1 MKGGDHA
8 VSALA
13 LPAARGS
20 FLPPGRLEGYIQT
33 LVCLPSAGRPVV
45 LQGVFIVSTLFW
57 FLLFFGGAIALAYQR
72 VSLGRSTA
80 LAGAALL
87 AYTAFGDGGVVWTLL
102 LWVLFA
108 GMVALN
114 LTDLRRERV
123 TRPLL
128 KIYRK
133 MLPSMS
139 RTEREALEAGTVWWE
154 GELFAGVPQ
163 WRKLMDAPGPQL
175 SEEERAFLDG
185 PCEELCRSI
194 DEWQVTHSLQ
204 DLSET
209 TWKLLRTKGFFAM
222 IIPKRY
228 GGLEFSAYAHSQVLS
243 KVASASATAASTVA
257 VPNSLGPGE
266 LLLKYGTE
274 EQKDR
279 WLPGLADGREIPCFG
294 LTSPRAGSDAA
305 SIPDRGVVCR
315 QEVDGEEVLGMRL
328 DFSKRYIT
336 LAPVATVVG
345 VAFRLFDP
353 DGLLGE
359 EKDLGITL
367 ALVPAGTP
375 GMEIGRRHLPLSVPF
390 MNGPI
395 EGKDVFVPLDAII
408 GGPKMAGQGWR
419 MLMECLSVGRC
430 ISLPSNANGGAK
442 GAVFAT
448 GAYAR
453 IRKQFGM
460 PIGRFEGV
468 QEVMARMA
476 GFTYIVDAARSV
488 TIAAVDAGEK
498 PAVPAAILKYHTT
511 EMGRVVTNDAMDI
524 HGGKAI
530 CMGPRNYLGTGY
542 NSVPVMIT
550 VEGANILTR
559 SLMIFGQGA
568 IRCHPFVLDEMQ
580 AMQIEDEEERLNRFD
595 ELLFKHVG
603 HSISCGSRSLILG
616 LSFAKFAA
624 VPGDR
629 ETRKYYRKLTR
640 YTAAFSLMADLAL
653 ATYGGKLKMKEK
665 ISGRLGDALSWLYIS
680 SAMLRRFEHEGRPR
694 NDQPILAWAFHD
706 AIYRIQEAL
715 KGVIDN
721 YPFAFLRPVLRRIV
735 FPLGANERRPNDRLG
750 HKVAALMLS
759 PSETRN
765 RLTRGVYKT
774 DRPGHVPGN
783 METLLPDVIA
793 AEPVERKLVK
803 AFKAGRV
810 KGLTYSEQVESGREA
825 GVLSDKEADMLL
837 EVRERVME
845 IIAVDDFELE
855 ELQAGITDKGEAV
868 RDAA

>member
-1 MKGGDHA
+1 MILLFIFALVA
-8 VSALA
+8 VSVAC
-13 LPAARGS
+13 S
-20 FLPPGRLEGYIQT
+20 FLKT
-33 LVCLPSAGRPVV
+33 S
-45 LQGVFIVSTLFW
+45 LQIWT
-57 FLLFFGGAIALAYQR
+57 GAIAATLL
-72 VSLGRSTA
+72 VFT
-80 LAGAALL
+80 LAGEPGWISLTVGWLVFAAIAVPLNYL
-87 AYTAFGDGGVVWTLL
+87 PWRRAFISAPVMKA
-102 LWVLFA
+102 FQ
-108 GMVALN
+108 GMTPEISDTEQVAL
-114 LTDLRRERV
+114 D
-123 TRPLL
+123 
-128 KIYRK
+128 
-133 MLPSMS
+133 
-139 RTEREALEAGTVWWE
+139 AGTVGFE
-154 GELFAGVPQ
+154 GELFTGKPN
-163 WRKLMDAPGPQL
+163 WKKLL
-175 SEEERAFLDG
+175 SRPLPELSVEEQAFIDG
-185 PCEELCRSI
+185 PCEALCNMI
-194 DEWQVTHSLQ
+194 DEWEFTHYRVG
-204 DLSET
+204 LSDEA
-209 TWKLLRTKGFFAM
+209 WEHLKKSKFFGM
-222 IIPKRY
+222 IIPKEY
-228 GGLEFSAYAHSQVLS
+228 GGLGF
-243 KVASASATAASTVA
+243 SATAHRAVLEKVGGMSSTVGSVVA
-257 VPNSLGPGE
+257 VPNSLGPAE
-266 LLLKYGTE
+266 LLLHYGTDK
-274 EQKDR
+274 QKNHY
-279 WLPGLADGREIPCFG
+279 LPKLASGEEIPCFG
-294 LTSPRAGSDAA
+294 LTSTTAGSDAT
-305 SIPDRGVVCR
+305 SISDYGVICK
-315 QEVDGEEVLGMRL
+315 GEWEGKQVLGMRL
-328 DFSKRYIT
+328 TFDKRYIT

-345 VAFRLFDP
+345 LAFRLYDP
-353 DGLLGE
+353 DGLIGDTE
-359 EKDLGITL
+359 DIGISL
-367 ALVPAGTP
+367 ALLPRDVS
-375 GMEIGRRHLPLSVPF
+375 GMEIGRRHFPLNNPF
-390 MNGPI
+390 PNGPI
-395 EGKDVFVPLDAII
+395 RGKDVFVPLEFLL
-408 GGPKMAGQGWR
+408 GGTEYAGQGWR
-419 MLMECLSVGRC
+419 MLVESLSVGRA
-430 ISLPSNANGGAK
+430 ISLPSSTSGGAK
-442 GAVFAT
+442 LACLAT

-453 IRKQFGM
+453 IRKQFGL

-468 QEVMARMA
+468 EEALARIA
-476 GFTYIVDAARSV
+476 ANTYSTSALSRQTA
-488 TIAAVDAGEK
+488 AAVDAGEK
-498 PAVPAAILKYHTT
+498 PSVPGALAKYHCT
-511 EMGRVVTNDAMDI
+511 ELSREVLKDAMDI
-524 HGGKAI
+524 HGGKGI
-530 CMGPRNYLGTGY
+530 ILGPRNYLGRGWQGA
-542 NSVPVMIT
+542 PIWIT

-568 IRCHPFVLDEMQ
+568 IRCHPYVLDEMQ

-680 SAMLRRFEHEGRPR
+680 SAMLRRFEYEGRPR
-694 NDQPILAWAFHD
+694 NDQPIMAWAFHD

-774 DRPGHVPGN
+774 DRPGHVIGN

-793 AEPVERKLVK
+793 AEPIERKLVK

>member
-1 MKGGDHA
+1 MMILLFIFALVA
-8 VSALA
+8 VSVAC
-13 LPAARGS
+13 S
-20 FLPPGRLEGYIQT
+20 FLKT
-33 LVCLPSAGRPVV
+33 S
-45 LQGVFIVSTLFW
+45 LQIWT
-57 FLLFFGGAIALAYQR
+57 GAIAATLL
-72 VSLGRSTA
+72 VFT
-80 LAGAALL
+80 LAGEPGWISLTVGWLVFAAIAVPLNYL
-87 AYTAFGDGGVVWTLL
+87 PWRRAFISAPVMKA
-102 LWVLFA
+102 FQ
-108 GMVALN
+108 GMTPEISDTEQVAL
-114 LTDLRRERV
+114 D
-123 TRPLL
+123 
-128 KIYRK
+128 
-133 MLPSMS
+133 
-139 RTEREALEAGTVWWE
+139 AGTVGFE
-154 GELFAGVPQ
+154 GELFTGKPN
-163 WRKLMDAPGPQL
+163 WKKLL
-175 SEEERAFLDG
+175 SRPLPELSVEEQAFIDG
-185 PCEELCRSI
+185 PCEALCNMI
-194 DEWQVTHSLQ
+194 DEWEFTHYRVG
-204 DLSET
+204 LSDEA
-209 TWKLLRTKGFFAM
+209 WEHLKKSKFFGM
-222 IIPKRY
+222 IIPKDY
-228 GGLEFSAYAHSQVLS
+228 GGLGF
-243 KVASASATAASTVA
+243 SATAHRAVLEKVGGMSSTVGSVVA
-257 VPNSLGPGE
+257 VPNSLGPAE
-266 LLLKYGTE
+266 LLLHYGTDK
-274 EQKDR
+274 QKNHY
-279 WLPGLADGREIPCFG
+279 LPKLASGEEIPCFG
-294 LTSPRAGSDAA
+294 LTSTTAGSDAT
-305 SIPDRGVVCR
+305 SISDYGVICK
-315 QEVDGEEVLGMRL
+315 GEWEGKQVLGMRL
-328 DFSKRYIT
+328 TFDKRYIT

-345 VAFRLFDP
+345 LAFRLYDP
-353 DGLLGE
+353 DGLIGDTE
-359 EKDLGITL
+359 DIGISL
-367 ALVPAGTP
+367 ALLPRDVS
-375 GMEIGRRHLPLSVPF
+375 GMEIGRRHFPLNNPF
-390 MNGPI
+390 PNGPI
-395 EGKDVFVPLDAII
+395 RGKDVFVPLEFLL
-408 GGPKMAGQGWR
+408 GGTEYAGQGWR
-419 MLMECLSVGRC
+419 MLVESLSVGRA
-430 ISLPSNANGGAK
+430 ISLPSSTSGGAK
-442 GAVFAT
+442 LACLAT

-453 IRKQFGM
+453 IRKQFGL

-468 QEVMARMA
+468 EEALARIA
-476 GFTYIVDAARSV
+476 ANTYSTSALSRQTA
-488 TIAAVDAGEK
+488 AAVDAGEK
-498 PAVPAAILKYHTT
+498 PSVPGALAKYHCT
-511 EMGRVVTNDAMDI
+511 ELSREVLKDAMDI
-524 HGGKAI
+524 HGGKGI
-530 CMGPRNYLGTGY
+530 ILGPRNYLGRGWQGA
-542 NSVPVMIT
+542 PIWIT

-568 IRCHPFVLDEMQ
+568 IRCHPYVLDEMQ

-680 SAMLRRFEHEGRPR
+680 SAMLRRFEYEGRPR
-694 NDQPILAWAFHD
+694 NDQPIMAWAFHD

-774 DRPGHVPGN
+774 DRPGHVIGN

-793 AEPVERKLVK
+793 AEPIERKLVK